1 MHAPV
6 ADLWSGFVDIYLCL
20 VLMHSEV
27 PLVPRIAVDPRQNLH
42 AGSNPD
48 VINHGDN

>member
-6 ADLWSGFVDIYLCL
+6 ADLWSGFVDVRL
-20 VLMHSEV
+20 VLMHGEV

-42 AGSNPD
+42 AMYRDEIYSLY
-48 VINHGDN
+48 VVW